1 MADPLALIRMA
12 SREIARDLHGYC
24 DQDMGPGIGAL
35 DANEIVTAD
44 CAWAPSGINTTAADA
59 HPGTGSS
66 ASRRLIISS
75 GLPLGP
81 RGASEG
87 QNIKGAA
94 SGHGLDGPRSGHEI
108 GSYRVKAQ
116 AAHARSQ
123 APWKEH
129 SQ

>member
-1 MADPLALIRMA
+1 MVPV
-12 SREIARDLHGYC
+12 
-24 DQDMGPGIGAL
+24 

-59 HPGTGSS
+59 HPGTESS

-87 QNIKGAA
+87 QT
-94 SGHGLDGPRSGHEI
+94 SREP
-108 GSYRVKAQ
+108 Q
-116 AAHARSQ
+116 AATALTGHAPATRS
-123 APWKEH
+123 AAIA
-129 SQ
+129 